1 MGYHGCSRIY
11 KRELD
16 YMMGFLR
23 KINWGVT
30 LVWGLLFMA
39 MSGSFAFADEKLPPE
54 KAYLNDVYKNMMDV
68 NNLHYDVAIQAET
81 PMGEVKVAIN
91 GEGQEKPL
99 SYKHDINI
107 WFRDVKNNE
116 NTVILKQYIEQNQG
130 NLVIYMLSNEN
141 WIKQIV
147 PIDPS
152 LNKELSADEKVS
164 DRMNMLQLMKSVKLK
179 KETPAYKYMEITL
192 DSLQISDAMGAAV
205 KLDNAQDRDMLRAV
219 AVVRLG
225 LLAAGD
231 IKYNIKIDKA
241 TKMVKEID
249 MDLAEPI
256 RKGAGLFLDIGD
268 PKERT
273 KIEDFLTKST
283 LNMQITYSKYNQ
295 VDPIEIPQDVR
306 DNAKEVK
313 PPGKATPK
321 KSEKIPDML

>member
-1 MGYHGCSRIY
+1 
-11 KRELD
+11 
-16 YMMGFLR
+16 MMGFLR
-23 KINWGVT
+23 MINWGVT
-30 LVWGLLFMA
+30 LVWGLLFVA
-39 MSGSFAFADEKLPPE
+39 MSSSFAFADEKLPPE
-54 KAYLNDVYKNMMDV
+54 KAYLNDVYTHMMDV
-68 NNLHYDVAIQAET
+68 KNLHYDVAIQAET
-81 PMGEVKVAIN
+81 PMGEVKVTIN

-99 SYKHDINI
+99 NYQHDINI
-107 WFRDVKNNE
+107 WYRDVKNKE
-116 NTVILKQYIEQNQG
+116 NTVILKQYIEQIQG
-130 NLVIYMLSNEN
+130 NLVLYSLSNEK

-164 DRMNMLQLMKSVKLK
+164 DRMNMLKMMKSVKVK

-192 DSLQISDAMGAAV
+192 DSMQISDDMSAIV
-205 KLDNAQDRDMLRAV
+205 KLDTAQDKDMLRAV

-231 IKYNIKIDKA
+231 IKYNVKVDKA

-256 RKGAGLFLDIGD
+256 RKGAGLFLAIGD
-268 PKERT
+268 PKEKT
-273 KIEDFLTKST
+273 QIEDFLTKST

-295 VDPIEIPQDVR
+295 VNPIEIPQDVR

-313 PPGKATPK
+313 PTDKATPE
-321 KSEKIPDML
+321 KSEKIPDSMIDRI

>member
-1 MGYHGCSRIY
+1 
-11 KRELD
+11 
-16 YMMGFLR
+16 MGFLR
-23 KINWGVT
+23 KINWGVA
-30 LVWGLLFMA
+30 LVWGLLFVVMN
-39 MSGSFAFADEKLPPE
+39 SSFAFADEKLPPE

-68 NNLHYDVAIQAET
+68 NNLHYDVAIQSET

-107 WFRDVKNNE
+107 YYRDIKNTE
-116 NTVILKQYIEQNQG
+116 NTVMLKQYIEQNQG
-130 NLVIYMLSNEN
+130 NLVLYSLINEK
-141 WIKQIV
+141 WFKQIA

-164 DRMNMLQLMKSVKLK
+164 ARMDMLQLMKSVKLK

-192 DSLQISDAMGAAV
+192 DSMQISDAMGAAV
-205 KLDNAQDRDMLRAV
+205 KRDNAQDRDMLKAV
-219 AVVRLG
+219 AIVRLG

-231 IKYNIKIDKA
+231 IKYNIKVDKA
-241 TKMVKEID
+241 TKMIKEID

-256 RKGAGLFLDIGD
+256 RKGARLFLDIGD

-273 KIEDFLTKST
+273 IIEDFLTKST

-295 VDPIEIPQDVR
+295 VGPIEIPQEVQDV
-306 DNAKEVK
+306 AKEIKLPV
-313 PPGKATPK
+313 KATLE
-321 KSEKIPDML
+321 KSGNIGMTSL